1 MLRCN
6 HNIEWNNVSDIVD
19 FYGTWLKKD
28 IDLIKEK
35 VNEVDSLSKQME
47 IFDKYFKPVIYLK
60 YGNPKWSMY
69 GYDKH

>member
-6 HNIEWNNVSDIVD
+6 HNREWNNVLEVVD

-28 IDLIKEK
+28 IDLIKEE
-35 VNEVDSLSKQME
+35 VNEVDGLSEQMK
-47 IFDKYFKPVIYLK
+47 IFDRHFKPVINLK